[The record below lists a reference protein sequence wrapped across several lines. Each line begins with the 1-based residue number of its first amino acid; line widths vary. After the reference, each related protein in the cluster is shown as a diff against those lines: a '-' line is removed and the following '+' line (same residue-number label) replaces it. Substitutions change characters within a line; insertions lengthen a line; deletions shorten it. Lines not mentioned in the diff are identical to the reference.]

1 MVRQVP
7 LVHKLTRVVVLM
19 LPIIVLATP
28 VPASANVPLTQISA
42 DSFTNVLDF
51 QPGDVRA
58 VGRSSADRR
67 MRRR

>member
-7 LVHKLTRVVVLM
+7 LVHKLTRIVVLM

-28 VPASANVPLTQISA
+28 VPASANVPLTRVSA

-58 VGRSSADRR
+58 VGRLPLTGG
-67 MRRR
+67 